1 MKTFWNALRFDIGCA
16 VILGLPLVMFLL
28 MGAWVWYWLDALPVS
43 SRALSQVVPGMAAS
57 DVEKLLGPPT
67 DRELT
72 CWRYRSSGL
81 WTMVYVRLDEA
92 QQVRAVE
99 IDN

>member
-1 MKTFWNALRFDIGCA
+1 MKALWQALRFDVGCA
-16 VILGLPLVMFLL
+16 VILGLPLTMWLVMGGFC
-28 MGAWVWYWLDALPVS
+28 WYWMDALPVS
-43 SRALSQVVPGMAAS
+43 SRALSHVVPGMAAS

-67 DRELT
+67 DRDPT
-72 CWRYRSSGL
+72 CWRYRSPRL

-92 QQVRAVE
+92 QHVRAVE